1 MFHLN
6 EAFYHEEMPARA
18 KRLFVKTF
26 KKYHK
31 LDGGD
36 EDVALH
42 MAKQAVD
49 REYVKLNNRWIPK
62 TAAEEIVRHDLD
74 DDSLSE
80 SESPEQHHHQ
90 QQHRHRSSIET
101 SVPFGRG
108 VGKYNRPIVN
118 GNQHR
123 NNNDDDDEDDDDEFL
138 SESDQHQSDD
148 TDEYDYDDDD
158 YRLVRRERNRKSR
171 RGGDGG
177 RGGIVAGGG
186 IEKPVRRSVVNKNNK
201 LAFK

>member
-80 SESPEQHHHQ
+80 SEQQ
-90 QQHRHRSSIET
+90 QQHQQAPMKYTSSPSQFTRSRLN
-101 SVPFGRG
+101 VVG
-108 VGKYNRPIVN
+108 VRKNYNNI
-118 GNQHR
+118 
-123 NNNDDDDEDDDDEFL
+123 NNRTVDDNEYLSESDQDFSDDDDEDGDE
-138 SESDQHQSDD
+138 
-148 TDEYDYDDDD
+148 DYDDDED
-158 YRLVRRERNRKSR
+158 VEYTKRSAYRAKNRKLAVR
-171 RGGDGG
+171 
-177 RGGIVAGGG
+177 GGG
-186 IEKPVRRSVVNKNNK
+186 IEKSSGRRSVINKNNK

>member
-74 DDSLSE
+74 DDDDDSISE
-80 SESPEQHHHQ
+80 SESPEHHHHQ
-90 QQHRHRSSIET
+90 QHNIHRNRT
-101 SVPFGRG
+101 SVSFDQG
-108 VGKYNRPIVN
+108 VGKYNRMNRSVN
-118 GNQHR
+118 DNRHR
-123 NNNDDDDEDDDDEFL
+123 GDEDDYDDEFS
-138 SESDQHQSDD
+138 SESDQRQSDD
-148 TDEYDYDDDD
+148 DDIDEYDDNN
-158 YRLVRRERNRKSR
+158 YRLIRQERSRKLT
-171 RGGDGG
+171 RGGAG
-177 RGGIVAGGG
+177 RG
-186 IEKPVRRSVVNKNNK
+186 IEKAVRRSVVNKNNK
-201 LAFK
+201 LVFK

>member
-80 SESPEQHHHQ
+80 SESSEHYRQPSVKTPVALG
-90 QQHRHRSSIET
+90 RGSSSIGGKYT
-101 SVPFGRG
+101 RG
-108 VGKYNRPIVN
+108 VGGGTVKGAHYEE
-118 GNQHR
+118 
-123 NNNDDDDEDDDDEFL
+123 NDDFL
-138 SESDQHQSDD
+138 SESDHQQSDD
-148 TDEYDYDDDD
+148 NDDDD
-158 YRLVRRERNRKSR
+158 YTDDDEDEYDDGYRLVRHRKLAR
-171 RGGDGG
+171 GG
-177 RGGIVAGGG
+177 RGGRVNGGG
-186 IEKPVRRSVVNKNNK
+186 IEKQSARRSVINGRSNK

>member
-74 DDSLSE
+74 EDSLSE
-80 SESPEQHHHQ
+80 TEHQTLSTQQEQ
-90 QQHRHRSSIET
+90 E
-101 SVPFGRG
+101 
-108 VGKYNRPIVN
+108 
-118 GNQHR
+118 HR
-123 NNNDDDDEDDDDEFL
+123 NTTPFRRSYNKLKPRKIDFDEDEDEFL
-138 SESDQHQSDD
+138 SESDR
-148 TDEYDYDDDD
+148 DDDD
-158 YRLVRRERNRKSR
+158 DSADGTDDDDDEDYTKPAYR
-171 RGGDGG
+171 
-177 RGGIVAGGG
+177 A
-186 IEKPVRRSVVNKNNK
+186 RSKK
-201 LAFK
+201 LAFGSVKMPAGRIVKNKQTFK